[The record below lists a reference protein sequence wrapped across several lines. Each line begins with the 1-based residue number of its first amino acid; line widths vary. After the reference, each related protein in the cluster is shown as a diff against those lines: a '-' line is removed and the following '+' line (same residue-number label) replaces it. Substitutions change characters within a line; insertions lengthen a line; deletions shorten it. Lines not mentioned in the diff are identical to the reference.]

1 MLDNLNPGS
10 VPPSPSPHSGRDGRD
25 GRDGRAGRDG
35 HKGSSPPHA
44 PSQRDHEVRPVVER
58 EVPLGQH
65 ADRALA
71 SSVHAWLDGEIP
83 EAAVRKAGTMRD
95 VEFWRSLN
103 DQMERTRRMR
113 TPDYVEA
120 QIMAALPHHAP
131 SLITPWYQREFVIT
145 PIAAVSIAAALLAVA
160 VAATALLLAP

>member
-1 MLDNLNPGS
+1 MLDNVNPGS
-10 VPPSPSPHSGRDGRD
+10 VPPSPGRDGRG
-25 GRDGRAGRDG
+25 GRDGRKSVQ
-35 HKGSSPPHA
+35 HSKP
-44 PSQRDHEVRPVVER
+44 QRDHEVRPVVER

-71 SSVHAWLDGEIP
+71 STVHAWLDGELP
-83 EAAVRKAGTMRD
+83 EAAARKADTMRD

-103 DQMERTRRMR
+103 DHMERARRMR
-113 TPDYVEA
+113 TPDHVEA

-131 SLITPWYQREFVIT
+131 SLITPWYRREFVIT
-145 PIAAVSIAAALLAVA
+145 PIAAVSIAAAILTVA